1 MGTHS
6 HRLRLVSLLAAGAL
20 AVHQLRYLIG
30 YGHHSGEVLAGQ
42 GHGYLSFVSRAVV
55 VLAALA
61 IVGFLGRLLKASR
74 GPVSEAVLPRRR
86 RLWALGAGALI
97 FMYGLQEGLEG
108 QIERGHP
115 SGLVGIFGHG
125 GWIAIPLAIAVAGLI
140 ALLLRG
146 AEAAIEQTAREARHR
161 AAPSTDLRAP
171 LPAPALNAPN
181 PLAGHLAGRGP
192 PLVSA

>member
-6 HRLRLVSLLAAGAL
+6 QRLRLASLLAAGAL

-30 YGHHSGEVLAGQ
+30 YGHHSGEALAGQ
-42 GHGYLSFVSRAVV
+42 GHGYLSLVSRAVV

-61 IVGFLGRLLKASR
+61 IIGFLGRLLKASR
-74 GPVSEAVLPRRR
+74 GPVPEPVLPRR
-86 RLWALGAGALI
+86 RLWALSAGALI

-115 SGLVGIFGHG
+115 SGLTGILGHG
-125 GWIAIPLAIAVAGLI
+125 GWIAFPLAIAVAGLI
-140 ALLLRG
+140 VLLLRG
-146 AEAAIEQTAREARHR
+146 ADAAIEHTAREARR
-161 AAPSTDLRAP
+161 QAAPNADLRVP
-171 LPAPALNAPN
+171 LPAPALSAPN